1 VLEEPIEL
9 LFYSGSGTAPVVA
22 SPRSVVVAERDSRAT
37 IVETHAGA
45 GGISC
50 TNAVTEVVLG
60 AGSQIELVRVQR
72 EPETA
77 YHFGL
82 LEVRQEADSHF
93 RLHSVTLG
101 AATSRVE
108 VRVRLV
114 GQHAVAE
121 LDGLYVCH
129 GDQQHDNPVLVEH
142 VAPHCTSRQLYK
154 GVVDEHGH
162 GVFNGHI
169 IVRHGAFG
177 TDDSQ
182 TNKNL
187 LLSDHAEID
196 TRPRLEILADDVK
209 CSHGAAVGRLDDDA
223 LFYLQSRGIPEVEAR
238 TMLTVAFAAETVEH
252 ISVEPVRAA
261 VAHLIAERLSGPRRA
276 ERPR

>member
-1 VLEEPIEL
+1 
-9 LFYSGSGTAPVVA
+9 
-22 SPRSVVVAERDSRAT
+22 
-37 IVETHAGA
+37 
-45 GGISC
+45 
-50 TNAVTEVVLG
+50 
-60 AGSQIELVRVQR
+60 
-72 EPETA
+72 
-77 YHFGL
+77 
-82 LEVRQEADSHF
+82 
-93 RLHSVTLG
+93 
-101 AATSRVE
+101 
-108 VRVRLV
+108 
-114 GQHAVAE
+114 
-121 LDGLYVCH
+121 
-129 GDQQHDNPVLVEH
+129 VEH

-177 TDDSQ
+177 TDASQ